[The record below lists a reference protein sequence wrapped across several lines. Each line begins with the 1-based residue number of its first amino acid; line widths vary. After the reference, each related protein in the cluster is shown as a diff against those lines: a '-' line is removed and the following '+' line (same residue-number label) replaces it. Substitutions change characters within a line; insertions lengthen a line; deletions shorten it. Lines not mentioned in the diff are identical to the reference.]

1 MRTFL
6 IFLLLISCSAV
17 ASAKKL
23 NFETGDEFAVKTN
36 GIETTP
42 QQTKHEEYT
51 FLLKVLSADN
61 DTYKLQCNLARF
73 KLNLNGGYYTT
84 SINTDSIRK
93 TDFNSDAM
101 LAQLILLQKDFKVTV
116 NSKGVILNIE
126 GYDELL
132 QQAIA
137 KWHLSV
143 RAQSGVQNNT
153 QVFITNTFKKIFFE
167 LPENAIAPKLSWNKY
182 AVDYV
187 VERKQG
193 NLFYISASNALKS
206 FTGEYVIDAEK
217 GMPLKAT
224 FSQKNPKGLV
234 VVTSN
239 YSQIVSK
246 GKASINPV
254 DTAWLNMAMS
264 MSFMSDRF
272 KNSSGDSDSAKVFGY
287 LAAHNKTF
295 KNDAYYI
302 KNRLS
307 IIQTV
312 RTPSADLLYDS
323 LLSITP
329 NHILA
334 GSISAL
340 HNKSHRALQNSAD
353 SAYGVIKYFYKDRSF
368 NDWVQYS
375 YSQAFM
381 ARVDLNEK
389 SMIDEMRK
397 EGLSENEINK
407 TIANTRRFNENS
419 RVLLDKL
426 HNDPTPLIQQKIKAL
441 YLWVNAGK
449 NVNNVQVLSSIAT
462 QFVKLDDDY
471 MKEGNGG
478 RYGLLL
484 YKTFTEAG
492 QKQNANL
499 VLQKVINDL
508 TRYQADT
515 LYADRNVTRSLL
527 AHAYYLS
534 YQDALATDS
543 VKALDY
549 LSKAALYSP
558 SSAKEKAYGSFYD
571 RAFLNSQESYADDY
585 IKKLFDKGDSEDALA
600 VFAKYI
606 SSDLG
611 HLSEAQARYEKLFP
625 GKSFKAFFAD
635 KVVSGWANAPAFT
648 LKGADDSK
656 EYTLASYKG
665 KWLLTDFWGTWC
677 SPCREEMPQ
686 INKFNNA
693 LMNGELAGWAFLSIA
708 CRDSRVA
715 VNKYLAEN
723 KYTIPVAMADE
734 KITGNYKID
743 GYPSKILISPTG
755 KMISTSSGADWR
767 AIIAKVNEL
776 YPAQ

>member
-1 MRTFL
+1 MRTHL
-6 IFLLLISCSAV
+6 LFLLLISFGTVVSAQ
-17 ASAKKL
+17 KL
-23 NFETGDEFAVKTN
+23 NFKTGEEFTVKTN
-36 GIETTP
+36 GTETIP
-42 QQTKHEEYT
+42 QQTKHDEYT
-51 FLLKVLSADN
+51 FLIKVLNAEN

-73 KLNLNGGYYTT
+73 KLNLNGGYFTT

-93 TDFNSDAM
+93 TEFNSDAM
-101 LAQLILLQKDFKVTV
+101 IAQLILLQKDFNIIV
-116 NSKGVILNIE
+116 NNKGVVLSTE
-126 GYDELL
+126 GYNELVK
-132 QQAIA
+132 QAIER
-137 KWHLSV
+137 WHLS
-143 RAQSGVQNNT
+143 AQEQSRVQNNT
-153 QVFITNTFKKIFFE
+153 DVFITNAFKKIFFE

-182 AVDYV
+182 AIDYV

-193 NLFYISASNALKS
+193 NLVYISASNTAKS

-217 GMPLKAT
+217 NMPLKAT
-224 FSQKNPKGLV
+224 VSQKNPKGSVLIN
-234 VVTSN
+234 SN
-239 YSQIVSK
+239 YSQIISK
-246 GKASINPV
+246 GKTSIAQV
-254 DTAWLNMAMS
+254 DTTWLNMAMG

-272 KNSSGDSDSAKVFGY
+272 KNKSGNGDSAKVLGY

-295 KNDAYYI
+295 QNDVYYS

-307 IIQTV
+307 LIQTV
-312 RTPSADLLYDS
+312 RTRSAQILYDS

-329 NHILA
+329 NHFLA

-340 HNKSHRALQNSAD
+340 INKSHRALQNSAD
-353 SAYGVIKYFYKDRSF
+353 SAYAVIKYYYKDKSF
-368 NDWVQYS
+368 TDWIQYS

-381 ARVDLNEK
+381 ASVALNEK

-397 EGLSENEINK
+397 EGLSESEINK
-407 TIANTRRFNENS
+407 TVANMRRTNENS
-419 RVLLDKL
+419 RVLLEKL
-426 HNDPTPLIQQKIKAL
+426 HNDKIPLIQQKTKAL

-449 NVNNVQVLSSIAT
+449 NVNNAQALSSIAA

-484 YKTFTEAG
+484 YKTFTDAG

-499 VLQKVINDL
+499 LLQKVINDL

-515 LYADRNVTRSLL
+515 LYADRNVTRNLL

-571 RAFLNSQESYADDY
+571 RVFLNSQESYADDY

-600 VFAKYI
+600 IFAKYI
-606 SSDLG
+606 SSDLE
-611 HLSEAQARYEKLFP
+611 HLSDAQARYEKLFP

-635 KVVSGWANAPAFT
+635 KVVPGWATAPAFT

-677 SPCREEMPQ
+677 GPCREEMPQ
-686 INKFNNA
+686 INKFNNT
-693 LMNGELAGWAFLSIA
+693 LMNGELAGWAFLSVA
-708 CRDSRVA
+708 CKDSPIA

-723 KYTIPVAMADE
+723 KYTIPVAMEDG

-743 GYPSKILISPTG
+743 GYPSKVIISPTG
-755 KMISTSSGADWR
+755 KMISTSVGADWR
-767 AIIAKVNEL
+767 AIIAKLNEL
-776 YPAQ
+776 YPVQ